1 MSWWRR
7 KADEEAGDD
16 ILDLDDIVWRGINQH
31 DRLDRLAEAARQ
43 TDGELPEPGERL
55 YPPKHILPT
64 VPLPV
69 TPPQDDAPFNAD
81 DAHDQDAP
89 PQPDADHSRS
99 GQEALIETEI
109 RNQII
114 TEAMDAV
121 LSFQAGHRK
130 DPKDQDF
137 NTEDLEAAI
146 GEIADQT
153 IANNAANDAVNDGV
167 NDAANAEV
175 NAGVHTDHPL
185 QQSSL
190 ASPLAQNSAEKAPDM
205 SHAIRDV
212 VADEI
217 GLWLK
222 DHMPRIIAE
231 TMAQASLEAKPAA
244 KTSKKSPPA
253 KSTKP
258 KVKPKAAKKLAK
270 TKKAKTPKN

>member
-69 TPPQDDAPFNAD
+69 TPPQDDAPVNAD

-89 PQPDADHSRS
+89 PQPDADHNRS

-130 DPKDQDF
+130 DPKDHDF

-153 IANNAANDAVNDGV
+153 IANNAANAGVNIGANDG
-167 NDAANAEV
+167 A